1 MTINQVPEASETP
14 ATSTPPSGSK
24 SWLTK
29 VPLWA
34 KVGIPVVVVVI
45 VAAAVAIPIALQP
58 GSMTVRGEI
67 SVSNTNGEADACA
80 IPGYED
86 VREGANVTVTDASH
100 KTIALGSLGAG
111 HSDGFQLSCIYRF
124 VVTDVPAGLKFYGV
138 EVSHRGSLQYTDAQ
152 LKKGVALSI
161 G

>member
-1 MTINQVPEASETP
+1 MTIEQAPEAPDTAATPTPQSE
-14 ATSTPPSGSK
+14 SK
-24 SWLTK
+24 SWLAK

-34 KVGIPVVVVVI
+34 TIGIPVVVVVVI
-45 VAAAVAIPIALQP
+45 AAAIAIPIALQP

-67 SVSNTNGEADACA
+67 SISNSNGEADACA
-80 IPGYED
+80 VPGYED
-86 VREGANVTVTDASH
+86 VRQGANVTVTDASR

-111 HSDGFQLSCIYRF
+111 HSDGFQLFCIYRF

-138 EVSHRGSLQYTDAQ
+138 EVSHRGSVQFTGAQ
-152 LKKGVALSI
+152 LKKGVALSL